1 MISGIVVT
9 SAGLMMTIDLDG
21 KFLVF
26 DASTGKLLHRI
37 ATAQAAGGGVITYQA
52 GAKQRIALA
61 TGDRGLKG
69 VVVDAAAPRKG
80 AVTDD
85 VSFHRGSDIEAVES
99 CQASGVALTPAAA
112 HLWRK
117 RGGPFKRATV
127 DGRSK
132 ASRPCRKTEICVA
145 LILKQP
151 LRFSIIW
158 MSESAMHAR
167 HSPWIS
173 AMVVGAIAH
182 AAPPS
187 PVADAVMKGDRIALR
202 SLLEQKANVNVTQA
216 DGATAIQWA
225 AYRDD
230 LEMGDL
236 LISAGADV
244 RAANREGATAL
255 SLASINGSAAMI
267 GRLLKAGA
275 DANELGPNGET
286 PLMFAARNGRVEA
299 IRVLLDHKAEVNA
312 REKLRGTTALM
323 WAVEQSHHAAAKL
336 LIERGADVA
345 ATSNADSKGG
355 TAYLAPT
362 AKQRAIADGI
372 APDGTFVGN
381 ARRGRPQG
389 GSNASP
395 VAVDVAAADAAAADA
410 AFNRS
415 QNAKGGGLTALI
427 FAARQ
432 GDLET
437 ARILVDAGANV
448 NQTSRYGWTPLLTAT
463 QNRHYRL
470 AAYLLAHGANPNL
483 PNNGGWT
490 PLYLAT
496 DNRNIEGG
504 DYPVRAADM
513 DHLEFIKL
521 LLDRGAD
528 VNARICGIESTPEQC
543 RGDSTETRTI
553 FTMQWLYEDGATPFL
568 RAAQSGDVELMKLL
582 LTHSANP
589 RLATA
594 NGDNA
599 LMVASGVGWVEGV
612 TFEWS
617 PAETFEAVKLC
628 LDLGID
634 PNLRDN
640 DGRAALHGAAHKGSN
655 EVVQLLVDRGAKLD
669 LHDNGGRDT
678 ISGSMFGHTW
688 LPIEYAQGLVRVG
701 VQSALA
707 HPETEA
713 LIRKLMEQRGI
724 PVPPHIKSSV
734 CLAIVCSGNDP

>member
-1 MISGIVVT
+1 
-9 SAGLMMTIDLDG
+9 
-21 KFLVF
+21 
-26 DASTGKLLHRI
+26 
-37 ATAQAAGGGVITYQA
+37 
-52 GAKQRIALA
+52 
-61 TGDRGLKG
+61 
-69 VVVDAAAPRKG
+69 
-80 AVTDD
+80 
-85 VSFHRGSDIEAVES
+85 
-99 CQASGVALTPAAA
+99 
-112 HLWRK
+112 
-117 RGGPFKRATV
+117 
-127 DGRSK
+127 
-132 ASRPCRKTEICVA
+132 
-145 LILKQP
+145 
-151 LRFSIIW
+151 
-158 MSESAMHAR
+158 
-167 HSPWIS
+167 
-173 AMVVGAIAH
+173 
-182 AAPPS
+182 
-187 PVADAVMKGDRIALR
+187 MKGDRVALR
-202 SLLEQKANVNVTQA
+202 SLLEQKTSVNAAQT
-216 DGATAIQWA
+216 DGATALQWA

-230 LEMGDL
+230 LELADL

-244 RAANREGATAL
+244 RAANRDGATAL
-255 SLASINGSAAMI
+255 SLASINGNAPMI
-267 GRLLKAGA
+267 ERLLQAGA
-275 DANELGPNGET
+275 DPNERGPNGET
-286 PLMFAARNGRVEA
+286 PLMFAARNGRVDA
-299 IRVLLDHKAEVNA
+299 IRVLLDHKADVNA

-323 WAVEQSHHAAAKL
+323 WAAEQTHPTAVKL
-336 LIERGADVA
+336 LIEHGADIGA
-345 ATSNADSKGG
+345 ASNADAKGG

-381 ARRGRPQG
+381 ARRGRPQSG
-389 GSNASP
+389 ANNAT
-395 VAVDVAAADAAAADA
+395 VAVDVAAADAGAADA
-410 AFNRS
+410 AFNRT
-415 QNAKGGGLTALI
+415 QNSKGGGLTALI

-437 ARILVDAGANV
+437 ARILAEAGADV

-463 QNRHYRL
+463 QNRHYQL

-483 PNNGGWT
+483 PNHGGWT

-513 DHLEFIKL
+513 DHLAFIKL

-528 VNARICGIESTPEQC
+528 VNARICGVESTPEQC
-543 RGDSTETRTI
+543 KGDSTETRTI
-553 FTMQWLYEDGATPFL
+553 FTMQWLYEDGATPLL

-582 LTHSANP
+582 LASGADPHI
-589 RLATA
+589 ATA

-617 PAETFEAVKLC
+617 PAETLEAVRMC

-669 LHDNGGRDT
+669 MHDNGGRDT

-688 LPIEYAQGLVRVG
+688 LPIEYAEGLVRVG

-707 HPETEA
+707 HPDTEA
-713 LIRKLMEQRGI
+713 LIQKLMEQRGI
-724 PVPPHIKSSV
+724 PVPPRIKSSV
-734 CLAIVCSGNDP
+734 CLAIVCSGDNQ